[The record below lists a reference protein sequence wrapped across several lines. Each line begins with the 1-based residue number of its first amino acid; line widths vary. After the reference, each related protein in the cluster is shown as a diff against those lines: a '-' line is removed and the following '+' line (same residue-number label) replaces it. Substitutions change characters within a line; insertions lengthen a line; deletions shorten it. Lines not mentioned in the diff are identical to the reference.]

1 MKKKLILSFGCLLA
15 LSAVGQNVDDQ
26 DILKNVNWQEDSTEI
41 TTVDDIIKMQQDV
54 TDRRFKE
61 SHFRDVWSRKGYFN
75 ISYNTTTLSPDQDI
89 RSGIGDDLI
98 PEYKSNWGVSLQLG
112 RNYALHKSP
121 IADLLQF
128 NIDFTYVDLGANHFK
143 IEGDGKNL
151 YDSNAKLSYE
161 DRSDYFYTPWNL
173 EKYEFNYG
181 MAIGPSL
188 TIAPFMSAP
197 SRGLHYIKLNLYYHI
212 GYHVSFLWMQD
223 EGSADVNKNTDAESQ
238 TRHDKMDD
246 IVKMDLG
253 HGLIQSFGFSV
264 TWKFIGIGYEH
275 RSAGVK
281 YQSLASSEFS
291 KEKYKFNSSTNRI
304 FLQIRM

>member
-1 MKKKLILSFGCLLA
+1 MKKKLIVSFGCLMA
-15 LSAVGQNVDDQ
+15 LSAFGQNVDDQ

-54 TDRRFKE
+54 TGRRFKE
-61 SHFRDVWSRKGYFN
+61 SHFWDVWSRKSYFN
-75 ISYNTTTLSPDQDI
+75 ISYNMTTLSPDQDI
-89 RSGIGDDLI
+89 PSGIGSDLI

-112 RNYALHKSP
+112 RSYALHKNP
-121 IADLLQF
+121 IANLLQF

-143 IEGDGKNL
+143 IEGDGTNL
-151 YDSNAKLSYE
+151 YDSNAKFNY
-161 DRSDYFYTPWNL
+161 DGGDYYYTPWNL

-181 MAIGPSL
+181 MAIGPSM
-188 TIAPFMSAP
+188 TIAPFMSTN

-212 GYHVSFLWMQD
+212 GYHASFLWMQD
-223 EGSADVNKNTDAESQ
+223 KKEADANQLTDTDSKLNRDRVNDV
-238 TRHDKMDD
+238 
-246 IVKMDLG
+246 VKMDLG

-275 RSAGVK
+275 RSAGLK
-281 YQSLASSEFS
+281 YQSLGSSEFS
-291 KEKYKFNSSTNRI
+291 KEKYKFSSSTNRV

>member
-1 MKKKLILSFGCLLA
+1 MKKKLIVSFGCLLA
-15 LSAVGQNVDDQ
+15 LSAFGQNVNDQ
-26 DILKNVNWQEDSTEI
+26 DILKNVNWQEDSTEV
-41 TTVDDIIKMQQDV
+41 TTVDDIIKMQQGV
-54 TDRRFKE
+54 TGRRFKE
-61 SHFRDVWSRKGYFN
+61 SHFSDVWSRKSYFN
-75 ISYNTTTLSPDQDI
+75 ISYNSTTLSPDETI
-89 RSGIGDDLI
+89 YSGIGDDHI

-112 RNYALHKSP
+112 RSYALHKNP
-121 IADLLQF
+121 IANLLQF
-128 NIDFTYVDLGANHFK
+128 NIDFTYVDLGANHFE

-181 MAIGPSL
+181 MAIGPSM
-188 TIAPFMSAP
+188 TIAPFTSTN
-197 SRGLHYIKLNLYYHI
+197 SRGLHHVKLNLYYHI

-223 EGSADVNKNTDAESQ
+223 HEDADVNQVKDE
-238 TRHDKMDD
+238 RHNKMNDV
-246 IVKMDLG
+246 VKMDLG

-275 RSAGVK
+275 RSAGLK

-291 KEKYKFNSSTNRI
+291 KDKYKFNSSTNRV